1 MCSRRQ
7 EETRMNILPA
17 TPSDLA
23 KIRQLL
29 SSEGLPIED
38 LNEAS
43 LGQFLVLREGA
54 SVIGAVGLESHGEFV
69 LLRSLV
75 VARDYRRR
83 GVGVT
88 LVDAA
93 ESLAA
98 RLGASSIYLLTT
110 TAASFF
116 ATRGFRIVA
125 REEVPAQIKRTT
137 EFASL
142 CPATATV
149 MAKP

>member
-1 MCSRRQ
+1 MCSRSQ
-7 EETRMNILPA
+7 EETRMNVVPA

-23 KIRQLL
+23 EIRQLL

-43 LGQFLVLREGA
+43 VKHFLVLREAA

-75 VARDYRRR
+75 VARDHRSC
-83 GVGVT
+83 GLGVT

-93 ESLAA
+93 ELLAA
-98 RLGASSIYLLTT
+98 TRGASSIFLLTT
-110 TAASFF
+110 TAANFF